1 MPGTLLACY
10 DRDLD
15 AFADLAGDFDFLDSG
30 ERERWMIAQW
40 MQMAQATGW
49 AGDLEATLTSL
60 QRSRVGLD
68 RLDEAALA
76 TFGRVFD
83 RAQEDAARADRAKVR
98 QDVLLAIEQ
107 RQPANLWRVELD
119 VGPLP
124 GGACYGRMSWR
135 PRPPAALQGLVPA
148 AGVQG
153 QGRPASEPAGEV
165 VTLPERAFSAD
176 AAPSYFWT
184 PTPTLVQHQLGC
196 GWQTPIRLSLG
207 TFPWVYGNRL
217 HAQAPALGWRPSGA
231 LRPAVVARRI
241 AAALASPLGNL
252 RQDARDVAGAWTQW
266 RATTAPLLAA
276 LPPWPTT
283 GPRSSGTTYRRGLL
297 LVAEGLRED
306 AAGLNGP
313 RGFVSLAAFNFI
325 QRRFA
330 AFFTLRRALLRARSR
345 LTPELKATLVQNP
358 DPCVRQQLG
367 LDLLQL
373 QRA

>member
-1 MPGTLLACY
+1 MPGNLLACY

-15 AFADLAGDFDFLDSG
+15 AFADLAGDFDFLASG
-30 ERERWMIAQW
+30 ERERWMVAQW
-40 MQMAQATGW
+40 MQIAQATGW
-49 AGDLEATLTSL
+49 AGELEATVASL

-68 RLDEAALA
+68 RLDDAALA
-76 TFGRVFD
+76 AFGRRLD
-83 RAQEDAARADRAKVR
+83 GAQEEPARVDRAKVR
-98 QDVLLAIEQ
+98 QEVLLAIEQ
-107 RQPANLWRVELD
+107 RQPANLWRIELD

-124 GGACYGRMSWR
+124 GGACYGRTQWR
-135 PRPPAALQGLVPA
+135 PRPPGVLQGLA
-148 AGVQG
+148 GGAGVQG
-153 QGRPASEPAGEV
+153 QPRPAVDPAGEV
-165 VTLPERAFSAD
+165 ITVPERAFAAD

-217 HAQAPALGWRPSGA
+217 HAQAPALGWRPAGVI
-231 LRPAVVARRI
+231 RPAVIALRI
-241 AAALASPLGNL
+241 ATSFLAPAGNL
-252 RQDARDVAGAWTQW
+252 RQDARDVAGAWNHW
-266 RATTAPLLAA
+266 RMTTAPLVAA
-276 LPPWPTT
+276 LPAWPST
-283 GPRSSGTTYRRGLL
+283 GPRLSGTTYRRGLL

-313 RGFVSLAAFNFI
+313 RGFVSLAAYNFI

-330 AFFTLRRALLRARSR
+330 AFFALRRALLRARSR
-345 LTPELKATLVQNP
+345 LTPELKAALSTNP